1 MKKTLLF
8 HYPVNRLTVGNPSPE
23 TFDRSIEAFENR
35 KYETSLQYLLDAVCP
50 GVRTPSNTVA
60 PGEYSIPHGPLQIG
74 IKLEKERLSITAPL
88 VSLPASGRV
97 AMLRQA
103 VALNFNDLD
112 LVRLVPEGGGLV
124 FKFSCPL
131 IYSHPQKIKRV
142 LEEICRTGE
151 RYDYEFT
158 DQFEAER
165 LSSPRFIPYT
175 PEKVRYIYDAFRISC
190 KECLGAVSYF
200 ENLRKFSEEWNLI
213 RITLLKLLYVA
224 QPQGKLRHT
233 LTKAIDD
240 MDRNLPLQELNADA
254 KETLRKLTE
263 ESMNELSASLYAVH
277 TFVPDKESSNLQK
290 LREDYENSYKQ
301 AAAWMEAGE
310 YRKVCL
316 RLLGEIYDTYY
327 RYRVDSQLDSL
338 FVAAL
343 KETSARSWDAAAP
356 RLFELFD
363 NIMQGRIKKDHA
375 PAAA

>member
-8 HYPVNRLTVGNPSPE
+8 HPPVNCLTAGKSSPE

-35 KYETSLQYLLDAVCP
+35 KYETSLRYLLDSVCP

-60 PGEYSIPHGPLQIG
+60 RGEYTIPHGPLRIG
-74 IKLEKERLSITAPL
+74 IKLEKDRLSITAPL
-88 VSLPASGRV
+88 VSLTTSGKV

-103 VALNFNDLD
+103 AALNFNDLD
-112 LVRLVPEGGGLV
+112 LVRLVPEGEGLT

-151 RYDYEFT
+151 KYDYEFI

-165 LSSPRFIPYT
+165 LSSPCFIPYA
-175 PEKVRYIYDAFRISC
+175 PEKVRYVYDAVQSAC
-190 KECLGAVSYF
+190 KECLDAVSYF
-200 ENLRKFSEEWNLI
+200 ENSRKFSEECNLI
-213 RITLLKLLYVA
+213 RATLLKLFYVA

-240 MDRNLPLQELNADA
+240 MDRNMPLQELNADA
-254 KETLRKLTE
+254 KETLRQLQE
-263 ESMNELSASLYAVH
+263 ESLEELSASLYAVH
-277 TFVPDKESSNLQK
+277 TFVPDKKSSNLQK
-290 LREDYENSYKQ
+290 LRERYESCYKQ

-316 RLLGEIYDTYY
+316 RLTGEIYDTYY
-327 RYRVDSQLDSL
+327 RYYVDSQLDSL
-338 FVAAL
+338 FSDAL
-343 KETSARSWDAAAP
+343 KETSAQPWVAAAP